1 MHRARVLGTLLSI
14 TLCALAARPTP
25 VFAHPSALPAFQV
38 EYDLQEEE
46 LVLTVLLNAEDAR
59 AVLRLTRLEA
69 TRKNQV
75 PAGVLKA
82 TVQLVAEGRIVK
94 VDGIFVAPI
103 LVSGETGYPEK
114 LAEQFEQSAGSI
126 SLDVLYMITF
136 RYALKT
142 QPKRI
147 SITWTDERA
156 YEANHPLLPGRAKAM
171 PEPQGVP
178 VKESDNQPLK
188 RLRVGL
194 WVGMKCMS
202 AILTAEE
209 PEYIWHAPTA
219 PPRHPVVPV
228 EAEASG
234 FRLRLTLS
242 SLIVVLLYPAAVV
255 LLLRRTRGVTV
266 CAALFPIACGLF
278 LAAAAYGPVS
288 LVASRSALPEEK
300 EAVDIFSTLH
310 ANIYR
315 AFDYDNEDDIYD
327 TLSQS
332 VARSMLYEI
341 YADVYESLIMR
352 QQGGAMCTV
361 DQVDTLSSE
370 YLGGVE
376 GDTPSFRVS
385 SHWRVSGTVAHWGHI
400 HKRVNEYKALYTV
413 ARVQGAWKIVGTKVT
428 MQNRVDSDSE

>member
-1 MHRARVLGTLLSI
+1 MHRTRVSAARLAIL
-14 TLCALAARPTP
+14 LCAIAARPTP
-25 VFAHPSALPAFQV
+25 LFAHPSALPAFQV
-38 EYDLQEEE
+38 EYDLQERE
-46 LVLTVLLNAEDAR
+46 LLLTVLLNAEDAR
-59 AVLRLTRLEA
+59 ATLRLTRLEA

-75 PAGVLKA
+75 PAGVLEA
-82 TVQLVAEGRIVK
+82 TVQLVAKGSKVK
-94 VDGIFVAPI
+94 IDGIVVAPI
-103 LVSGETGYPEK
+103 LVSSKMGYPEK
-114 LAEQFEQSAGSI
+114 LMEQFEQAPGPVT
-126 SLDVLYMITF
+126 LDMLYTITF

-142 QPKRI
+142 KPKRI
-147 SITWTDERA
+147 SIAWTDDRA
-156 YEANHPLLPGRAKAM
+156 YEANHPVSPGQAKVM
-171 PEPQGVP
+171 TEPQGVP
-178 VKESDNQPLK
+178 VTEGDNQPLK

-209 PEYIWHAPTA
+209 PEYIWHAPAA
-219 PPRHPVVPV
+219 PPRNPVVPV

-234 FRLRLTLS
+234 HRLTLS
-242 SLIVVLLYPAAVV
+242 ALIVVLLYAVAVV
-255 LLLRRTRGVTV
+255 FLIRRARGFVV
-266 CAALFPIACGLF
+266 CAALFPFACGLF
-278 LAAAAYGPVS
+278 LAATAYGPVS

-300 EAVDIFSTLH
+300 EAVDIFSALH

-332 VARSMLYEI
+332 IARSSLYKI
-341 YADVYESLIMR
+341 YSDVYESLIMH
-352 QQGGAMCTV
+352 QQGGAMCTI
-361 DQVDTLSSE
+361 DKVDTLSSE
-370 YLGGVE
+370 YLDGVE

-413 ARVQGAWKIVGTKVT
+413 ARVQGGWKIVGTKVT